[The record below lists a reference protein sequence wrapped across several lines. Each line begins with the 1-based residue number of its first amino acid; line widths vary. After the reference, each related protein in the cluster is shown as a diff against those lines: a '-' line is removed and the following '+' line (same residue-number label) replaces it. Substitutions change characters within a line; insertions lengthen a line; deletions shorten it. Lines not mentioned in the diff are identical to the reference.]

1 MKECNILGG
10 VSSKHILIPPT
21 YFKTSPNSP
30 LSIYD
35 PEDGNKIFLTDVNM
49 LSDSTELQTDMRT
62 GPVEAELQRRELP
75 GTRRE
80 SDISYDDA
88 SETRM

>member
-1 MKECNILGG
+1 
-10 VSSKHILIPPT
+10 
-21 YFKTSPNSP
+21 
-30 LSIYD
+30 
-35 PEDGNKIFLTDVNM
+35 M
-49 LSDSTELQTDMRT
+49 LSDSTGLQTDMRT

>member
-1 MKECNILGG
+1 MKESNILGRWG
-10 VSSKHILIPPT
+10 LKTCSDPPT
-21 YFKTSPNSP
+21 YFYGSRQPNSP
-30 LSIYD
+30 QDLR
-35 PEDGNKIFLTDVNM
+35 PEGKNKTFLTEVHM
-49 LSDSTELQTDMRT
+49 LQTDIRT